1 MFICTYDIA
10 MLRYDS
16 VFELRIGFSEWSRRL
31 YWTKPALSRSNR
43 TRRTR
48 YKTIASPRCI
58 VSADYIL
65 MYRVKN
71 MLTKGG
77 GGTFQPQ
84 THSPRCFLIEI
95 LIRKVTQ

>member
-10 MLRYDS
+10 MLHHDS
-16 VFELRIGFSEWSRRL
+16 VFELRIGFSEWLRRL
-31 YWTKPALSRSNR
+31 YWTKSAPSRSNR

-71 MLTKGG
+71 MLTIGG
-77 GGTFQPQ
+77 GGTF
-84 THSPRCFLIEI
+84 
-95 LIRKVTQ
+95 